1 MVVLATVS
9 IVALLTACGDG
20 TSADNPDQAV
30 TTETTKASDE
40 FAAIIP
46 VEGEPVGLA
55 ATGTS
60 VWAALSDD
68 YIEGSDALLRIDLAT
83 NEVVA
88 TIPLVEGGS
97 DQSPKGVAAT
107 DSDVWVTTQ
116 PFDNVESVGTV
127 ERIDP
132 TTNEIV
138 ATIPI
143 DFAPASMTA
152 TDTAVWVIGYDT
164 ASESTLLRI
173 DPTTNETTAMMAV
186 NTGSGVAATDTA
198 VWVTGVDDDGESGTV
213 TRIDPSTNEV
223 TATVPLDYFPGE
235 ITATDTAVWVA
246 DGYGSTVSRIDPAT
260 DEVVATVATADSED
274 VYISGLAITDTTVWA
289 ATGVVQGDDTG
300 FDTMERAALGI
311 DQATDEV
318 TTTIP
323 MGLFD
328 LHEIAATE
336 SSVWLTMGLDGTLY
350 RLDP

>member
-9 IVALLTACGDG
+9 IVALLTACGDA
-20 TSADNPDQAV
+20 TSGDNPDQAA

-40 FAAIIP
+40 FAATIP

-68 YIEGSDALLRIDLAT
+68 YIEGSDALL
-83 NEVVA
+83 
-88 TIPLVEGGS
+88 
-97 DQSPKGVAAT
+97 
-107 DSDVWVTTQ
+107 
-116 PFDNVESVGTV
+116 
-127 ERIDP
+127 
-132 TTNEIV
+132 
-138 ATIPI
+138 
-143 DFAPASMTA
+143 
-152 TDTAVWVIGYDT
+152 
-164 ASESTLLRI
+164 
-173 DPTTNETTAMMAV
+173 
-186 NTGSGVAATDTA
+186 
-198 VWVTGVDDDGESGTV
+198 
-213 TRIDPSTNEV
+213 
-223 TATVPLDYFPGE
+223 
-235 ITATDTAVWVA
+235 
-246 DGYGSTVSRIDPAT
+246 RIDPAT

-289 ATGVVQGDDTG
+289 ATGVVQGTDTG
-300 FDTMERAALGI
+300 FDTMERAAFGI

-336 SSVWLTMGLDGTLY
+336 SSVWLTVGLDGTLY